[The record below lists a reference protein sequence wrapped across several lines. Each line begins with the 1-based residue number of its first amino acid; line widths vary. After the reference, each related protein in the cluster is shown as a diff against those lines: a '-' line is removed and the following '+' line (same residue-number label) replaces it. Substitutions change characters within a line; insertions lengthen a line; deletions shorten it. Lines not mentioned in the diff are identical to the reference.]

1 MLLKTD
7 IRIEPIRDKQ
17 MDEMVDR
24 GLRGGMCQVSRKE
37 ANANNKYMREDYDET
52 KPSNYITHLDANNLY
67 KNATEKD
74 S

>member
-7 IRIEPIRDKQ
+7 IRIERIRDKQ

-24 GLRGGMCQVSRKE
+24 GLRGGMCRVSSKE
-37 ANANNKYMREDYDET
+37 ANTNNKCMREDYDET
-52 KPSNYITHLDANNLY
+52 KPSNYITYLDANNLC
-67 KNATEKD
+67 KNATKKD